1 MQKGADQ
8 ARLKEVLSL
17 NDNEM
22 ELIASLH
29 QERGEYSEVFLMS
42 ENDRSVV
49 VIEPTPLE
57 YWIATTDPRD
67 LAKCDEFSGQFNSN
81 TLQLL
86 TVLSEKYPKGVAAS
100 EAKA

>member
-8 ARLKEVLSL
+8 ARLREVLRL

-67 LAKCDEFSGQFNSN
+67 LAKLEEALGQ
-81 TLQLL
+81 TQTDGLQLL
-86 TVLSEKYPKGVAAS
+86 TELSKKYPKGVAAS
-100 EAKA
+100 EANT